1 MKGEKPKN
9 IAASVHSR
17 LLTLARETKDELQL
31 VLMRY
36 GLERLLYRL
45 SESDYT
51 NEFVVKGAMLFLV
64 WTGEPHRATK
74 DLDLLAL
81 KSASLEH
88 LTAVFRALA
97 KSPASDDGLTFLPE
111 SVAAEPIRENDIY
124 QGVRVTL
131 DARLGKARIPL
142 QVDVGF
148 GDVVTPK
155 AGRIQ
160 FPTILQLPAPMVS
173 VYPKETA
180 IAEKFEIMVK
190 LGIANSRM
198 KDYYDIWALC
208 REFDFEGAL
217 LTRAIAATFRRRK
230 TALPGELPV
239 ALSAEFSSDPSK
251 RLQWGA
257 FVKRGRLKDSEPD
270 LAKVISLTRAFLE
283 APAEAAR
290 SKGHFSAHWPKGG
303 PWKLSP

>member
-1 MKGEKPKN
+1 M
-9 IAASVHSR
+9 
-17 LLTLARETKDELQL
+17 
-31 VLMRY
+31 
-36 GLERLLYRL
+36 
-45 SESDYT
+45 
-51 NEFVVKGAMLFLV
+51 
-64 WTGEPHRATK
+64 
-74 DLDLLAL
+74 
-81 KSASLEH
+81 
-88 LTAVFRALA
+88 FRALA

-160 FPTILQLPAPMVS
+160 FPTILQLPAPNVS

-190 LGIANSRM
+190 LGMANSRM

-208 REFDFEGAL
+208 REFDFDGAL

-230 TALPGELPV
+230 TALPAELPV

-257 FVKRGRLKDSEPD
+257 FAKRGRLKDSEPD
-270 LAKVISLTRAFLE
+270 LGKVVSLTRAFLE

-290 SKGHFSAHWPKGG
+290 SKGEFKAHWPKGG
-303 PWKLSP
+303 PWKHLA